1 MKLVH
6 EQYLIQLI
14 PCGTVCDRCGA
25 VQLDVPGVSEYPEPP
40 PYIVVTVDRG
50 PNGGRLRGHFCLGC
64 DAVIQADAGG
74 WSPYLRSVS
83 RTLPDGSQHGHR
95 YQVQDVTTGERHWVE
110 SLLDD
115 EMM

>member
-1 MKLVH
+1 MKLTH
-6 EQYLIQLI
+6 EQHQIQLI

-25 VQLDVPGVSEYPEPP
+25 QQLDAPGVSEYPEPP

-64 DAVIQADAGG
+64 DAAILADAGD

-83 RTLPDGSQHGHR
+83 RTLPDGRRHGHR
-95 YQVQDVTTGERHWVE
+95 YQVQDVATGERHWVE

>member
-25 VQLDVPGVSEYPEPP
+25 QQLDVPGVSENPEPP

-83 RTLPDGSQHGHR
+83 RMLPDGSQHGHC
-95 YQVQDVTTGERHWVE
+95 YQVQDVMTGERHWVE